1 MQKFLMKLFK
11 KMGESGGTIYIP
23 TGDFYID
30 TPIEI
35 DRSYVSVVGENSGLR
50 SGVDSGNNKS
60 QSGGGG
66 SRLIARPNVTVFR
79 IEDKDNQDRIS
90 GLTFSSFQIYGQS
103 NNGIGIEGVQDTD
116 RVVVD
121 EVVINNVGIGIKL
134 NGADAF
140 SLKNSWISETA
151 SSVILSGASQQAN
164 ISNNAL
170 GAQPGGSTVELE
182 NPQWFNISNNN
193 IYPDGSSNI
202 RLFNPFQGTISGNT
216 ISSRYN
222 GVIEV
227 LPNDIGE
234 IGNDNL
240 ISGNIISVVEAKTHP
255 EGKNKEWGIIHLE
268 ANNTHINGNQ
278 IIAQRMPEEYSGIW
292 IKDGENNRISNNSL
306 AINQPTSKKIVLGE
320 MTRNTII
327 TDSIFDNE
335 LLDNGLNNIN
345 EALPNKSN

>member
-1 MQKFLMKLFK
+1 MQFIVDFVAKESKPSFDNAKIFNEIIQ
-11 KMGESGGTIYIP
+11 KMDESGGTIYIP

-90 GLTFSSFQIYGQS
+90 GLTFSNFQIYGQS

-134 NGADAF
+134 NGADSI
-140 SLKNSWISETA
+140 SLKKSWISETA

-164 ISNNAL
+164 ISNNAFV
-170 GAQPGGSTVELE
+170 AS
-182 NPQWFNISNNN
+182 FIDS
-193 IYPDGSSNI
+193 
-202 RLFNPFQGTISGNT
+202 RL
-216 ISSRYN
+216 
-222 GVIEV
+222 
-227 LPNDIGE
+227 
-234 IGNDNL
+234 
-240 ISGNIISVVEAKTHP
+240 
-255 EGKNKEWGIIHLE
+255 
-268 ANNTHINGNQ
+268 
-278 IIAQRMPEEYSGIW
+278 
-292 IKDGENNRISNNSL
+292 
-306 AINQPTSKKIVLGE
+306 
-320 MTRNTII
+320 
-327 TDSIFDNE
+327 
-335 LLDNGLNNIN
+335 
-345 EALPNKSN
+345 